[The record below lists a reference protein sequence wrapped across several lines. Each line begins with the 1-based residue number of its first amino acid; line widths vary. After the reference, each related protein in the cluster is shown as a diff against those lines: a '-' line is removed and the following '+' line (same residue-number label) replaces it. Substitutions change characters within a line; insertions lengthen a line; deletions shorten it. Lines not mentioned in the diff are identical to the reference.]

1 MKIIL
6 SEDELTTK
14 FIHKDGSE
22 TSIKTNLSGQY
33 DSMLSLI
40 EQDNDKYSIVISCSK
55 GCPLACQFCHLTQ
68 KGVSHARLTTDQI
81 LSNLKEAVDYI
92 ALTNPSIKNKYIKL
106 CWMGM
111 GDPFLELPLVI
122 EVTEQLLSWVFEN
135 KYAKG
140 LDGIDISTVFP
151 KRKFNLKGILSV
163 LVDKLNIYEATRNP
177 KHLGNSLVRIFYSLH
192 FANQATRDFMIPC
205 SKMNHV
211 GLAGLKGWCEELDV
225 DLVIHYMFFEGVND
239 SKAEVDKLIK
249 LLETTQTKKYELR
262 ILRYNPDKQN
272 SILEESSHLTAIIG
286 YLKTRNVNVKVQHSS
301 GKDVMAACGQFIG

>member
-6 SEDELTTK
+6 SEDKLTIK

-33 DSMLSLI
+33 NSMLSLV
-40 EQDNDKYSIVISCSK
+40 EQDNDKYSIIISCSK
-55 GCPLACQFCHLTQ
+55 GCPLACNFCHLTQ
-68 KGVSHARLTTDQI
+68 KGVSPARLTIEQV
-81 LSNLKEAVDYI
+81 LSNLKEAVEYI

-111 GDPFLELPLVI
+111 GDPFLELPLVT

-135 KYAKG
+135 QYAKG
-140 LDGIDISTVFP
+140 LDGVDISTVFP
-151 KRKFNLKGILSV
+151 KRKFDHEGILSV
-163 LVDKLNIYEATRNP
+163 IVDKLSIYETTRNP
-177 KHLGNSLVRIFYSLH
+177 KHLGNSLIRIFYSLH
-192 FANQATRDFMIPC
+192 FANQATRDFMIPYTKT
-205 SKMNHV
+205 SNV
-211 GLAGLKGWCEELDV
+211 ALEGLKLWCEDINI
-225 DLVIHYMFFEGVND
+225 DLIIHYMFFEGVND
-239 SKAEVDKLIK
+239 SKKEVDELIK

-272 SILEESSHLTAIIG
+272 SILEESS
-286 YLKTRNVNVKVQHSS
+286 YLKDIVEYLKSKDVNVKVQHSS